1 MTSGGVPPRPALA
14 GGEEEREYRALLG
27 RLHAARRFGM
37 RLELDRVEGCLAALG
52 RPQERLGL
60 RLQVAGTNGKGST
73 AAFVESILRAAGLV
87 TGLFTSP
94 HLSRLTERFRV
105 SGEELAPGELL
116 EADRAVE
123 AAASSAGV
131 ELTFFERITA
141 MAARA
146 FAARGVEA
154 AVFEV
159 GLGGRLDA
167 TTALGAQV
175 AAVTGV
181 ALDHQE
187 HLGPTLADIA
197 REKAGIFRPGQQAV
211 VGASGEPE
219 AVPMLLAEAR
229 ARRVASLTVVDAA
242 AVAAVQGP
250 LGLAGAHQRANA
262 ACALAITDAAER
274 ALGRALGAEARE
286 QGLARCRVT
295 GRLERVA
302 EAPAIVVDGAHNPQ
316 GARALAR
323 EIPGLAPGAG
333 RVVLVL
339 GVSADK
345 DARAIAAPLCEVV
358 DEVVATAARHERAA
372 SPGAVAVAVR
382 EAAPRTQVAAV
393 AGVPAALELARERA
407 GAGGLVVVAGSLFLV
422 GAARELLLGERPDPL
437 PISDPL
443 SAPAA
448 PPR

>member
-1 MTSGGVPPRPALA
+1 MIPGGVPPRPGLA
-14 GGEEEREYRALLG
+14 GGEEERDYAALLG

-60 RLQVAGTNGKGST
+60 LVQVAGTNGKGST
-73 AAFVESILRAAGLV
+73 AAFVESILRAAGV
-87 TGLFTSP
+87 RAGLFSSP

-105 SGEELAPGELL
+105 GGEELAPGELL

-123 AAASSAGV
+123 AAAVSVGV

-141 MAARA
+141 MAALA
-146 FAARGVEA
+146 FAARGVDA

-159 GLGGRLDA
+159 GMGGRMDA

-197 REKAGIFRPGQQAV
+197 REKAGIFRAGQLAV

-219 AVPMLLAEAR
+219 AVPMLVAAAR
-229 ARRVASLTVVDAA
+229 ARGVASLTVVDAA
-242 AVAAVQGP
+242 AAAAVQGP
-250 LGLAGAHQRANA
+250 LGLPGEHQRANA
-262 ACALAITDAAER
+262 ACALAIASAAER
-274 ALGRALGAEARE
+274 VLGRTLGPEARAR
-286 QGLARCRVT
+286 GLASCRVA

-302 EAPAIVVDGAHNPQ
+302 EAPAVVLDGAHNPQ

-323 EIPGLAPGAG
+323 EIPRLVPGAA

-345 DARAIAAPLCEVV
+345 DAGAIAAPLCEVV
-358 DEVVATAARHERAA
+358 DEVVATAAPHERAA
-372 SPGAVAVAVR
+372 SPGAVALAVR
-382 EAAPRTQVAAV
+382 ETAPQMRVAAV
-393 AGVPAALELARERA
+393 ADVPAALELARERA
-407 GAGGLVVVAGSLFLV
+407 GAGGLVIAAGSLFLV
-422 GAARELLLGERPDPL
+422 GAAREALLGERADPL
-437 PISDPL
+437 PVSDPVTVPG
-443 SAPAA
+443 AP
-448 PPR
+448 R